1 MTNTTGY
8 TRLPKTTR
16 EDVLAAAH
24 KQAERA
30 AERYA
35 QLLAAE
41 AGIAARAVFPNLAR
55 LVFRLTDDVSG
66 PSATLIA
73 AYTAHG
79 RQLWHIDTSEE
90 WPDEALVT
98 DHLAAAAEWCDDY
111 FEAIDTNDIGQ
122 QDGDELYVLDLHK

>member
-90 WPDEALVT
+90 WPDDALVT
-98 DHLAAAAEWCDDY
+98 DHLAAAADWCDDY
-111 FEAIDTNDIGQ
+111 FEAIDTDDI
-122 QDGDELYVLDLHK
+122 DGRGGAELYVLDLHD